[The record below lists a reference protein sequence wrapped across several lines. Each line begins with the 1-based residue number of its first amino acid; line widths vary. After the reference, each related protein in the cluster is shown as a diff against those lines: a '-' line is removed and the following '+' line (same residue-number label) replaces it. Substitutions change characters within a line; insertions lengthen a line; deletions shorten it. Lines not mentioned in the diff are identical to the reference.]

1 MQNYEYEETIA
12 DNRLKKNF
20 QKSVDQCTLVQYTID
35 KINFGGT
42 NMAIPDNKERIA
54 ITLTK
59 ESMEALKKAA
69 KDNFRRPSDEV
80 EALIVKYIIN
90 NSK

>member
-1 MQNYEYEETIA
+1 
-12 DNRLKKNF
+12 
-20 QKSVDQCTLVQYTID
+20 
-35 KINFGGT
+35 
-42 NMAIPDNKERIA
+42 MAIPDNKERIA

-59 ESMEALKKAA
+59 ESMEDLKKAA

>member
-1 MQNYEYEETIA
+1 
-12 DNRLKKNF
+12 
-20 QKSVDQCTLVQYTID
+20 
-35 KINFGGT
+35 
-42 NMAIPDNKERIA
+42 MAIPDNKERIA

-90 NSK
+90 NIDILKKIIYNTIDLYTIVIRRDK

>member
-1 MQNYEYEETIA
+1 
-12 DNRLKKNF
+12 
-20 QKSVDQCTLVQYTID
+20 
-35 KINFGGT
+35 
-42 NMAIPDNKERIA
+42 MAIPDNKERIA

-80 EALIVKYIIN
+80 ESLIVKYIIN
-90 NSK
+90 NAK